1 MKRGHEHAMSDHVR
15 VEAPALEQFA
25 SRSSDREEEF
35 VALRGQ
41 MDAVHLDRGAFG
53 YIPGI
58 GSKIYSAYQEFVD
71 GCESTTT
78 SMATAMGWLAIGV
91 RGTAQAYQ
99 ASDQGAADRVTQAG
113 AH

>member
-1 MKRGHEHAMSDHVR
+1 MSDHVR
-15 VEAPALEQFA
+15 VEGPALEQFA
-25 SRSSDREEEF
+25 ARSSDRESEF

-58 GSKIYSAYQEFVD
+58 GAKVHEAYEEFVG
-71 GCESTTT
+71 GCEFTAT
-78 SMATAMGWLAIGV
+78 SMANAMGWLALGV

-99 ASDQGAADRVTQAG
+99 ASDQGAAGRVTEAG
-113 AH
+113 GH

>member
-1 MKRGHEHAMSDHVR
+1 MSDHVR

-25 SRSSDREEEF
+25 SRSSDREQEF
-35 VALRGQ
+35 VALCGQ

-58 GSKIYSAYQEFVD
+58 GAKIYGAYREFVD

-91 RGTAQAYQ
+91 RGTAQAYD
-99 ASDQGAADRVTQAG
+99 AGDQGAADRVTRAG
-113 AH
+113 GH

>member
-1 MKRGHEHAMSDHVR
+1 MSDHVQ
-15 VEAPALEQFA
+15 VDPAALERFA
-25 SRSSDREEEF
+25 GRSSDREQDF
-35 VALRGQ
+35 VSLRGQ

-58 GSKIYSAYQEFVD
+58 GDRIHSAYQEFVD
-71 GCESTTT
+71 GCESTTI
-78 SMATAMGWLAIGV
+78 SMASAMGWLALGV

-113 AH
+113 GHQ

>member
-1 MKRGHEHAMSDHVR
+1 MSDHVR

-25 SRSSDREEEF
+25 TRSSDREEQF
-35 VALRGQ
+35 VALRGE

-58 GSKIYSAYQEFVD
+58 GARIHQAYQEFVD

-78 SMATAMGWLAIGV
+78 SMGNAMGWLALGV

-99 ASDQGAADRVTQAG
+99 GSDHGAADRVTRAG
-113 AH
+113 GHR